1 MNNLQIGDIDCT
13 SKRTLNLFAFCF
25 EVVFDLR
32 TLHFSCIMFVVN
44 SESHCAICK
53 WYVLSHFAKLE
64 ERNF

>member
-1 MNNLQIGDIDCT
+1 
-13 SKRTLNLFAFCF
+13 LNLFAFCF